1 MDDHC
6 YHSVSSSSVDSYNTS
21 WPNPIEVNHHIGA
34 TFSTSL
40 TWQSDP
46 MGDDHWSR
54 YPTAAGLDAWS
65 QALYGQRSS
74 TDLHDF
80 RYSSNPELEAYWA
93 SLSTADKIRGTLISI
108 LAGGGI
114 GGLLGY
120 LIMY

>member
-1 MDDHC
+1 
-6 YHSVSSSSVDSYNTS
+6 
-21 WPNPIEVNHHIGA
+21 
-34 TFSTSL
+34 
-40 TWQSDP
+40 
-46 MGDDHWSR
+46 MGDYHWSV

-74 TDLHDF
+74 DELHDF
-80 RYSSNPELEAYWA
+80 RYSPNPELEAYWA
-93 SLSTADKIRGTLISI
+93 SLTTAEKVRGALISI